1 MESMLSKHG
10 FSLVENKTL
19 SDLNDEYF
27 APVGRALLENQ
38 IFNLEHSVV
47 AKSK

>member
-27 APVGRALLENQ
+27 APIGRPLRENQ
-38 IFNLEHSVV
+38 ILNLEHSVLV
-47 AKSK
+47 KSK